1 MKRMLAGLLAAILG
15 CAFALDSLAKAPT
28 AAAPQA
34 PGECRSDL
42 KAGAPADKA
51 NTRAVARLKQ
61 EMRMRRIPGLQA
73 ALVKHGRIVMLVSC
87 GIADITF
94 DQPVVRTTRFQL
106 ASATKPFTGV
116 AVMQLVDEGK
126 LKLDAPLADYLDSLP
141 ETWRVITV
149 RQVLM
154 HVSGLPDIISPATG
168 NLVDPGGESASWVK
182 VQTLPTQFAPGHGYA
197 YNQTNYLLLGR
208 IIEKLRGQPFTEVV
222 RQRQFAVAGMPTVT
236 FSDAYSVV
244 PGRATGYAMRKMVD
258 GKMVANDSPEP
269 NIFGYPKSLY
279 TGAGLT
285 VPAEEVAHWMIALRN
300 DKLLSAVARKE
311 MWTTGRMPDGK
322 PTVWALGWPAF
333 PREKNPAVAGI
344 GGAQAAFF
352 FYPEDDLGIVILT
365 NLAGA
370 QPEQFIEQ
378 VAQFYGSD
386 PVP

>member
-1 MKRMLAGLLAAILG
+1 MKWMLAGLVAAIVA
-15 CAFALDSLAKAPT
+15 CAFALDSQAKTPTGPAPLARA
-28 AAAPQA
+28 
-34 PGECRSDL
+34 ECRSDL
-42 KAGAPADKA
+42 NAAEPADNA
-51 NTRAVARLKQ
+51 NTRAVARLEQ
-61 EMRMRRIPGLQA
+61 EIRTRRIPGLQA
-73 ALVKHGRIVMLVSC
+73 AVVKHGRIVMQVSC

-94 DQPVVRTTRFQL
+94 NQPVVRTTRFQL

-116 AVMQLVDEGK
+116 AVMQLVEEGK
-126 LKLDAPLADYLDSLP
+126 LKLDAPLTDYLDGLP
-141 ETWRVITV
+141 EAWSAVTV
-149 RQVLM
+149 HQALM
-154 HVSGLPDIISPATG
+154 HVSGLPDIVNPAAG
-168 NLVDPGGESASWVK
+168 SLVDTGGESASWVK
-182 VQTLPTQFAPGHGYA
+182 VQTLPMQFEPGHGYA

-222 RQRQFAVAGMPTVT
+222 RQREFAVAGMPTAT

-258 GKMVANDSPEP
+258 GKMVASDSPEP
-269 NIFGYPKSLY
+269 NIFGYPKGLY

-285 VPAEEVAHWMIALRN
+285 VAAEEMAHWIIALRN
-300 DKLLSAVARKE
+300 DKLLSAAARKE

-322 PTVWALGWPAF
+322 PTVWALGWLAF
-333 PREKNPAVAGI
+333 PRENHPAVAGI

-352 FYPEDDLGIVILT
+352 FYPKDDVGIVILT

-386 PVP
+386 PAP